1 MARGAGLE
9 ELRRAVARLDR
20 LGDALVFT
28 TQGPVLLAVAGVRDP
43 ERLLAACRA
52 GALDLVVLRAGLVL
66 RRDPRPL
73 SAALVARA
81 HRDLKAIAATP
92 EHVELIRDAPRSLRR
107 TITRGPG
114 WLDERWS
121 LLGRLSRAL
130 AGPEPDLSPHAD
142 DADDLTDL
150 AARSPWLRSALDL
163 VAAAHGPPA
172 ARAALDL
179 LRRSLS
185 ARPADLREPRRRVD
199 ALLRRLVADLRP
211 TTRDRPLDLALA
223 DLARDARAPGPAR
236 QRLRR
241 LRTAVLT
248 ALCWPAPPPSAD
260 PAPEVELPDPPAGAR
275 PFDLSSATCAP
286 LRAALRAYGDAAAR
300 ALFAPLDRQARGDL
314 ELALAAAALAFRA
327 EPDARPWG
335 RREAELAARLPALR
349 DALPPELDLRLSD
362 ALWLVGADLPEGA
375 PSLLARWLAEGLTTR
390 EVEAAIAAG
399 KLAELL
405 RCKGPAPARRY
416 CLFVAQLAPRFKELG
431 VDLTLEP
438 HQVDALPEGPR
449 GELGLLAHCLLQH
462 TGSPTPAAV
471 QRELAVLDA
480 TLGLFH
486 GVPHAARALV
496 ERVTAAPAGRGRAL
510 HPEFAAW
517 LGADDDLDHY
527 CHLRALL
534 GDPPE
539 LSNNLRSDFEAE
551 ARLLGQL
558 EHLQRLPAPTPLQ
571 QALQLRLA
579 DKLARGELPGP
590 EWTRRRLAEQVEGLR
605 ARAFRRQ
612 LDGALRHVLRAAF
625 GVDIPELT
633 PTWRD
638 VVRFSLSGG
647 WARRDAA
654 RNRELLGELVR
665 AAVAAPGRPVA
676 RTWPKNQAW
685 IAAAR
690 ARLDPDAWLAPR
702 RVAARIGDRACV
714 LAAEDDPLEAL
725 RMGIPFDTCL
735 SLRNGVN
742 AASAVLNAVD
752 VNKRVLYLRAQDG
765 TILARQLLAVSA
777 DHRLL
782 RYRVYTAFSGEEDD
796 EAEQLFARFTEQLRL
811 AAGLELSDEGAPAAL
826 HGGFWYDDGPI
837 AAHADRDEGAALLA
851 ARGLPLGRERAW
863 ERRQVASLA
872 VLARGDPEAALDLL
886 NEHSG
891 PTRLALARLALVRLG
906 RPALRARA
914 RHHPAAAQVVLLDLL
929 GRLDVEPANRPA
941 SPPPTLQDAGD
952 AAPAA
957 RAPHRHVPQDI
968 HPTPPEPSAT
978 APRTES
984 PASPQRPS
992 PHNPPPR
999 SSPPPPEPSAN
1010 APRAGSPDA
1019 PPRSSPASP
1028 RDPVDAMVAGLAFA
1042 AELPP
1047 QPRFADI
1054 VVAAEADAP
1063 ASAAIAR
1070 AWIGAAERLVRAG
1083 DEFDDGI
1090 THLTFSLGR
1099 HLACLPLGAFFD
1111 AAARLEALW
1120 ERFLIEA
1127 PYCTHCRDR
1136 ARRELALAAEAIL
1149 RRERDPRPV
1158 LAALSA
1164 GRSPAAELALHLAAR
1179 APLDRLVLRDM
1190 SFSTSSEPLAP
1201 AAAADA
1207 LARLGRPPGPC
1218 PPALSALHDL
1228 RRRRPDLARGAD
1240 AWAAL
1245 LRHHDPRR
1253 PAFAPADPPPPGLFA
1268 ACAELVLHA
1277 PERLAPFA
1285 LVGVPPS
1292 EWAPDR
1298 WELALH
1304 RRCPTPWRRTLARA
1318 AARGDLCAQVWLGL
1332 LGEPASGP
1340 LPPPGDQVRAP
1351 KLAPD
1356 AAAACGAATT
1366 RALAGELALPDLAL
1380 ALRPLRERAPQLLDP
1395 ALLAAAA
1402 RTFRDAVSEDMPEA
1416 TFSAALDLL
1425 ADGDHERWL
1434 AALDLLLAAPPRP
1447 WHAAIARDLL
1457 RRIHT
1462 YRPLSGPQILG
1473 LWRLG
1478 GARPALLDAL
1488 TTRHRDSFDETL
1500 TALLRLSREGEVRAL
1515 LSAWIAAQHAAG
1527 AWIDH
1532 LTCDA
1537 APPGLLAEAALAG
1550 AGGVGWFRVYDAAPP
1565 VEQLDLLER
1574 LAALPPE
1581 TRAEIARAAASE
1593 GSQPDLGR
1601 QWLLA
1606 RCPEPASP

>member
-28 TQGPVLLAVAGVRDP
+28 AQGPVLLAVAGVRDP

-52 GALDLVVLRAGLVL
+52 GALDLTALRAGLVL

-92 EHVELIRDAPRSLRR
+92 GHVELIRDAPRSLRR

-142 DADDLTDL
+142 DADDLVDL
-150 AARSPWLRSALDL
+150 AARSPWLRGALDL

-199 ALLRRLVADLRP
+199 ALLRRLVAEVRP

-241 LRTAVLT
+241 LRAAVLA

-260 PAPEVELPDPPAGAR
+260 PAAEVELPDPPAGAR
-275 PFDLSSATCAP
+275 PFDLSSPTCAP

-314 ELALAAAALAFRA
+314 ELALAGAALAFRA

-335 RREAELAARLPALR
+335 RREADLAARLPALR
-349 DALPPELDLRLSD
+349 AGLPAELDLRLSD
-362 ALWLVGADLPEGA
+362 ALWLVGADLPERA
-375 PSLLARWLAEGLTTR
+375 PSHLARWLAEGLTTR

-431 VDLTLEP
+431 VDLTLDP

-462 TGSPTPAAV
+462 TASPTPAAV
-471 QRELAVLDA
+471 QRELAALDA

-510 HPEFAAW
+510 HPDFAAW
-517 LGADDDLDHY
+517 LGVDDDLDHY

-551 ARLLGQL
+551 ARLVGQI

-571 QALQLRLA
+571 QALRLRLT
-579 DKLARGELPGP
+579 DKLTRGELPGP
-590 EWTRRRLAEQVEGLR
+590 EWTRRRLAEQVAELR

-665 AAVAAPGRPVA
+665 AAVAAPGRPVT

-702 RVAARIGDRACV
+702 RIAARIGERACV

-735 SLRNGVN
+735 SLRSGIN

-765 TILARQLLAVSA
+765 TILARQLVAVSA

-796 EAEQLFARFTEQLRL
+796 EAERLFARFTEELRL
-811 AAGLELSDEGAPAAL
+811 AAGLELTDEGAPPAL

-837 AAHADRDEGAALLA
+837 AAHTDRDEGAALLA
-851 ARGLPLGRERAW
+851 ARGLPLGRGRAW
-863 ERRQVASLA
+863 ERRQIAALA

-886 NEHSG
+886 DEHHG
-891 PTRLALARLALVRLG
+891 PTRLALARLALARLG

-914 RHHPAAAQVVLLDLL
+914 RHQPAAALVVLLDLL
-929 GRLDVEPANRPA
+929 GRLDVEPADRSS
-941 SPPPTLQDAGD
+941 SPPPQDAGE
-952 AAPAA
+952 ANPAP
-957 RAPHRHVPQDI
+957 PHRPVPQDI
-968 HPTPPEPSAT
+968 PPQPPAPSA
-978 APRTES
+978 A
-984 PASPQRPS
+984 
-992 PHNPPPR
+992 
-999 SSPPPPEPSAN
+999 
-1010 APRAGSPDA
+1010 APRAEPHDPTHPSSPGSHD
-1019 PPRSSPASP
+1019 PPQRSSR
-1028 RDPVDAMVAGLAFA
+1028 RDPVDALVTALAFV

-1047 QPRFADI
+1047 RPRFAEI
-1054 VVAAEADAP
+1054 VIAAEADAP
-1063 ASAAIAR
+1063 ADAAIAR
-1070 AWIGAAERLVRAG
+1070 AWLGAAERLVRAG
-1083 DEFDDGI
+1083 DELDDGV

-1099 HLACLPLGAFFD
+1099 HLARLSLGALFD

-1120 ERFLIEA
+1120 ERFLVEA

-1136 ARRELALAAEAIL
+1136 ARRELALAAGAIL

-1158 LAALSA
+1158 LAALA
-1164 GRSPAAELALHLAAR
+1164 AARSPAAELALHLAAR

-1190 SFSTSSEPLAP
+1190 SFSTSSEQLGP

-1207 LARLGRPPGPC
+1207 LARLGRPPLPGPA
-1218 PPALSALHDL
+1218 ALSALRDL
-1228 RRRRPDLARGAD
+1228 LRRRPDLARGAD
-1240 AWAAL
+1240 AWTAR

-1253 PAFAPADPPPPGLFA
+1253 HSFAPADPPPPGLFA

-1285 LVGVPPS
+1285 LVGVAPS

-1304 RRCPTPWRRTLARA
+1304 RRCPTAWRRALARA

-1332 LGEPASGP
+1332 LGEPASG
-1340 LPPPGDQVRAP
+1340 LVPPQGDQVRAP
-1351 KLAPD
+1351 KLAPIE
-1356 AAAACGAATT
+1356 AAACGAATA

-1395 ALLAAAA
+1395 ALLAAAD
-1402 RTFRDAVSEDMPEA
+1402 RTFRDAVSEDMTEA
-1416 TFSAALDLL
+1416 TCAAALDLLL
-1425 ADGDHERWL
+1425 ADGDHERWV
-1434 AALDLLLAAPPRP
+1434 AALDLLLAAPARP

-1457 RRIHT
+1457 RRVHT
-1462 YRPLSGPQILG
+1462 YNPLSGPQILG
-1473 LWRLG
+1473 LWRLE
-1478 GARPALLDAL
+1478 GARPALLDVL
-1488 TTRHRDSFDETL
+1488 TTRHRDYFSETL
-1500 TALLRLSREGEVRAL
+1500 TALLRGSDEGEVRAL
-1515 LSAWIAAQHAAG
+1515 LSAWIAAQHVAG
-1527 AWIDH
+1527 SWVDY

-1537 APPGLLAEAALAG
+1537 APPGLLADAALAG
-1550 AGGVGWFRVYDAAPP
+1550 AGGVGWFHAYDAAPP
-1565 VEQLDLLER
+1565 VEQLELLDR

-1581 TRAEIARAAASE
+1581 ARAEIARAAAPE

-1606 RCPEPASP
+1606 RCPEPAPLPEP